1 MTDTDS
7 IPLTVAHNIVAQDE
21 PQKFGL
27 ESDSSGADD
36 PESDLDIEN
45 DLNTVD
51 EALQALDSEDLES
64 AELLAA
70 QLRD

>member
-27 ESDSSGADD
+27 ESDSSLPG